1 MTTPTKRDM
10 LSLSDRA
17 FKIAFFYL
25 MPALFIGGLLWLG
38 WRLPS
43 MTGRAVPPE
52 PASPSAP
59 EPPPKCHYRTGI
71 DVKSGVSVTCLATRN
86 LCVVCSVGECSTFN
100 PLHCPEL
107 KP

>member
-17 FKIAFFYL
+17 FKIAFFYF
-25 MPALFIGGLLWLG
+25 MPALFIGGFAFLG
-38 WRLPS
+38 WRQCSRP
-43 MTGRAVPPE
+43 VPPE
-52 PASPSAP
+52 PASASSP
-59 EPPPKCHYRTGI
+59 EPPPKCHYRTGL
-71 DVKSGVSVTCLATRN
+71 DVRSGVSVTCLATRN